1 MRPGLKFDPR
11 PADNQSVRQPVE
23 LDRIS
28 EPRHLVVA
36 SRLADDYLEHRRW
49 TNNLTWQNPRN
60 WVRGFY
66 FGEGDTRLW
75 VPKRQVDGHQH
86 PTDRVI
92 NFRHALG
99 RKAFGV
105 LMLGY
110 GIAVVSILLL
120 VAIAFGQRW

>member
-1 MRPGLKFDPR
+1 M
-11 PADNQSVRQPVE
+11 RQPVD
-23 LDRIS
+23 LDRTI
-28 EPRHLVVA
+28 EPRCLVVA
-36 SRLADDYLEHRRW
+36 SRLADDFLEHRRW

-75 VPKRQVDGHQH
+75 VPKRQIDGHQH

-92 NFRHALG
+92 NFRHELG

-110 GIAVVSILLL
+110 GIGAVSLILLI
-120 VAIAFGQRW
+120 AIAFGQRW